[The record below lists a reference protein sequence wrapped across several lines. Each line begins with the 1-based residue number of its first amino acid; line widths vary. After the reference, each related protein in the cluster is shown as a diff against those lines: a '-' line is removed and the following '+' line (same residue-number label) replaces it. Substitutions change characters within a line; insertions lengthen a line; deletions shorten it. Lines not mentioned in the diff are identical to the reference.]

1 MTARTKR
8 CNVPSKWGWETPA
21 TARARVAAEV
31 ASGKRCKR
39 CHLIL
44 PCMHE
49 QVAEGSRVQG
59 HFYALTIN
67 LGGS

>member
-1 MTARTKR
+1 MTASKR
-8 CNVPSKWGWETPA
+8 RNVASMWGWERPSEA
-21 TARARVAAEV
+21 KARVAAEV
-31 ASGKRCKR
+31 ASGLRCKR
-39 CHLIL
+39 CNLKL

-49 QVAEGSRVQG
+49 QVTEGSRVQG